1 MKFLESHFWY
11 SKRQR
16 NGILFLITLIVGIQA
31 FFIFLDF
38 YPKKNVN
45 IDTPEFIAFQQQ
57 IDSLRHLELEKRTLK
72 VYPFNPN
79 YISDFKGAQLG
90 MSIAEIDRLLQFRKT
105 GKFVNSAK
113 EFQQITKVS
122 DSLFYQISPY
132 FKFPDWVMK
141 RHQKSIKK
149 RTSKSIQSFISIQ
162 KESQK
167 KLNKNEKT
175 VSTTDLNLATVS
187 DFEIA
192 GLISKKSAERIVK
205 YRTKLQ
211 GFSVKEQLYEVWNL
225 DKEVVNQLLN
235 TFKIIKKPV
244 IQKLNIN
251 TATFKQVLKIPYID
265 YNLCKQIFEYRD
277 QVAEL
282 QSLEEIKN
290 INNFPLKKYRRI
302 ALYLFVE

>member
-1 MKFLESHFWY
+1 MKKIKSHFWY
-11 SKRQR
+11 NKRQR
-16 NGILFLITLIVGIQA
+16 NGILFLIILIVGMQTV
-31 FFIFLDF
+31 FVFLDF
-38 YPKKNVN
+38 YPKKTTN
-45 IDTPEFIAFQQQ
+45 IDESELIVFQQQ
-57 IDSLRHLELEKRTLK
+57 IDRLKHLELEKRKPK

-90 MSIAEIDRLLQFRKT
+90 MSIAEIDRLLQFRAT

-122 DSLFYQISPY
+122 DRLLEQISPH
-132 FKFPDWVMK
+132 FKFPDWVMN
-141 RHQKSIKK
+141 RNQRIAKK
-149 RTSKSIQSFISIQ
+149 QTSKSHQPFLSNQDEPQQ
-162 KESQK
+162 KPTK
-167 KLNKNEKT
+167 NKII

-192 GLISKKSAERIVK
+192 GAISQKLAERIVK

-225 DKEVVNQLLN
+225 DREVVSQLLS
-235 TFKIIKKPV
+235 TFRIVKKPV

-251 TATFKQVLKIPYID
+251 TATFKQVVKIPYID

-282 QSLEEIKN
+282 QSLEEIKK
-290 INNFPLKKYRRI
+290 IHNFPLKKYHRI

>member
-16 NGILFLITLIVGIQA
+16 NGILFLITLIVGIKA

-45 IDTPEFIAFQQQ
+45 IDTPELIAFEQQ

-79 YISDFKGAQLG
+79 YINDFKGAQLG

-132 FKFPDWVMK
+132 FKFPDWVIN

-149 RTSKSIQSFISIQ
+149 RTSKSIQPSILIQ
-162 KESQK
+162 GKSQQE
-167 KLNKNEKT
+167 LNRNEKT

-187 DFEIA
+187 DFEIVGA
-192 GLISKKSAERIVK
+192 ISRKSAQRIVK

-225 DKEVVNQLLN
+225 DKEAVNQLLN

-290 INNFPLKKYRRI
+290 INNFPLKKYHRI